1 MDRYCIIPD
10 WNTKTHSNFYRQ
22 LCNNLNL
29 EAVTANEINRK
40 LNFISF
46 IYLVP
51 VFFKIILNFRDFRK
65 VYFKDICIGFSL
77 NEELIARSK
86 LGSVSINFDLFKL
99 TFFSINFII
108 NLNNFHKI
116 NPNFCAFAG
125 DDLYIKFSLISQ
137 FCINN
142 SLKCFKFEGEDKI
155 NFFNYDLKRFSSSYL
170 PNNNFNKNNNYNFK
184 YQEILNKGF
193 YDYSYMNQ
201 RKKVEKF
208 KIENNSVIIYLHD
221 FFDSPGWFGGNVFR
235 SHIEWITD
243 TINFLIQN
251 NIKFYLKRHPNEREK
266 NIPVINFLSNK
277 FKDLEFLENDF
288 SLKTVDKSK
297 IKYIISVNGTICF
310 EALLFKIP
318 VVTCSLNPYM
328 KLNNVVN
335 SASKEQYFENL
346 KQIHNY
352 RSNIKVDEEYIKSF
366 ELSYFSMLEKYDVP
380 LNNVSEKQWIHFS
393 QKPYLKDGR
402 ERYSFIKEKYE
413 KVNYSV
419 FNDFHLLINDI
430 KKLL

>member
-10 WNTKTHSNFYRQ
+10 WNTKTHSNFFRQ

-29 EAVTANEINRK
+29 KAVTSNEINSK
-40 LNFISF
+40 INFISF

-99 TFFSINFII
+99 TFFSINFIL
-108 NLNNFHKI
+108 NLNNFYKN

-125 DDLYIKFSLISQ
+125 DDLYIKFSIISQ

-142 SLKCFKFEGEDKI
+142 SLKCFSFKGGDKI
-155 NFFNYDLKRFSSSYL
+155 NFFNYDLKRFSSNYL
-170 PNNNFNKNNNYNFK
+170 PNKNFNKTNNYNFK

-208 KIENNSVIIYLHD
+208 QIENNSVIIYLHD
-221 FFDSPGWFGGNVFR
+221 FFDSPAFYGGNVFR
-235 SHIEWITD
+235 SHVEWIIN
-243 TINFLIQN
+243 TINFLVKH
-251 NIKFYLKRHPNEREK
+251 NIKFYLKRHPNERIK
-266 NIPVINFLSNK
+266 NIPVINYLSNK
-277 FKDLEFLENDF
+277 FKDLKFLKDDF
-288 SLKTVDKSK
+288 SLKTIDKSK
-297 IKYIISVNGTICF
+297 INFIISVYGTVCF

-318 VVTCSLNPYM
+318 VVTCGLNPYM
-328 KLNNVVN
+328 KLKNAIN
-335 SASKEQYFENL
+335 SANKNEYFENL
-346 KQIHNY
+346 NKNY
-352 RSNIKVDEEYIKSF
+352 NYISNIKVDEEYIKSF

-380 LNNVSEKQWIHFS
+380 LDNVSEKQWIYFS
-393 QKPYLKDGR
+393 QKPYLKDGQ

-419 FNDFHLLINDI
+419 FDDFHLLINDI